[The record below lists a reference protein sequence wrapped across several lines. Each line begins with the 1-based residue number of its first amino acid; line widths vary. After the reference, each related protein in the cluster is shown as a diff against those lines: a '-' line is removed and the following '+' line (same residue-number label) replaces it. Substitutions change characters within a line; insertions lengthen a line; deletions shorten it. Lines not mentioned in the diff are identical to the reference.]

1 MDFRFRVVFLQESKD
16 FLSSLDKKTRK
27 KVLYNIW
34 KARSTNDKE
43 LLKKLR
49 GEIWELRTLYDK
61 RLVRLLAFWD
71 KTDNEDSLVIS
82 THGFIKKT
90 GKTPRSE
97 IEKAEKIRIKYFR
110 EKKNSL

>member
-1 MDFRFRVVFLQESKD
+1 MQESKD
-16 FLSSLDKKTRK
+16 FLGSLDKKTRK

-49 GEIWELRTLYDK
+49 GDIWELRTLYDK

-82 THGFIKKT
+82 THGFVKKT
-90 GKTPRSE
+90 GKTPSSE
-97 IEKAEKIRIKYFR
+97 IEKAEKIRTKYFR
-110 EKKNSL
+110 EKKNLL